1 MRCSMDLCIKTH
13 FKKQAF
19 FGKYLAV
26 IILITTV
33 LGISAG
39 CGSKTATPTPT
50 PTPPVMYSQAEL
62 EYQLISRFGNVF
74 YCDPDFYPV
83 ARPDQEK
90 MNASEQFPNIRAN
103 QAEFLAIL
111 KYLGLP
117 NKADYTE
124 EEILQIYREHK
135 KLSLGIQMT
144 SSGEVYQFI
153 LRVGE
158 NQGKSIEGTIS
169 SSGKITVQKQEVS
182 FNTCPICLA
191 KGTIIDTPNGPTLV
205 EQLHLGMAVWTLDS
219 SGKRV
224 EATVVKTNET
234 PVPPSFK
241 LVTVRL
247 DDGRTV
253 TASPGHPTADGR
265 TLGSYRVGDTLDGGL
280 VVAIEQ
286 VSYAGKATYDLLPS
300 GTTNLYWANGILL
313 KSTLA
318 PN

>member
-1 MRCSMDLCIKTH
+1 MALYVKTYLR
-13 FKKQAF
+13 KNAF
-19 FGKYLAV
+19 VWKCLA
-26 IILITTV
+26 ITILITTV

-39 CGSKTATPTPT
+39 CGGRTATPTP
-50 PTPPVMYSQAEL
+50 PVTYSQAEL

-74 YCDPDFYPV
+74 YCDPDLYPV

-90 MNASEQFPNIRAN
+90 MNASEQFPNIKAN

-144 SSGEVYQFI
+144 SSEEAYQFV

-158 NQGKSIEGTIS
+158 TQGKRIEGTIS
-169 SSGKITVQKQEVS
+169 SSGKITVQKQEES

-205 EQLHLGMAVWTLDS
+205 EQLHIGMTVWTTDS

-224 EATVVKTNET
+224 EATVVKTMET
-234 PVPPSFK
+234 PVPPSFE
-241 LVTVRL
+241 LVAVTL

-253 TASPGHPTADGR
+253 TASPGHPTGDGR
-265 TLGSYRVGDTLDGGL
+265 ALGSYRLGDTLDGGQ
-280 VVAIEQ
+280 VVALKQ
-286 VSYAGKATYDLLPS
+286 VSYDGKATYDILPS
-300 GTTNLYWANGILL
+300 GTTHLYWANGILL
-313 KSTLA
+313 KSTLTQ
-318 PN
+318 